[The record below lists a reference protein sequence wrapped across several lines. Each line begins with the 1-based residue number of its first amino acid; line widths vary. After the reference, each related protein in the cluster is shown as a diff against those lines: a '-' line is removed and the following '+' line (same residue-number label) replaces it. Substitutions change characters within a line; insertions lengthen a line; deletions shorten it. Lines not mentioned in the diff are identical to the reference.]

1 MQEHY
6 SQFNR
11 DPNDVRLVP
20 PGKPVRLWPYV
31 LAGIIVAMLLWA
43 YFEPITYHTTI
54 EPIGPRS
61 SLYGPMR

>member
-1 MQEHY
+1 MQHYY

-20 PGKPVRLWPYV
+20 PGKPVRLWPWV
-31 LAGIIVAMLLWA
+31 LAGLICAMLLWA
-43 YFEPITYHTTI
+43 YFEPIPEHTTL

-61 SLYGPMR
+61 SLYGPMH